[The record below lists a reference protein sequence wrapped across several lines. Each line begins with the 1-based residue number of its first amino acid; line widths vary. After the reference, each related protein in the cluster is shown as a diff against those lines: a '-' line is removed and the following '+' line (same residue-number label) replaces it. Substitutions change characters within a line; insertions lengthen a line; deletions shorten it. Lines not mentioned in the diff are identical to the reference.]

1 MSPQEGEEHASSESA
16 PIAED
21 HQPDG
26 VGHEVT
32 EEQMEGVTEMEATQ
46 NELPPQAEDVGQG
59 EQATMEIEPSSV
71 PVAEERQAE
80 DGMEE
85 QHPATEASS
94 TEPGIEPSTSAED
107 STGGAA
113 EIKADEV
120 VPEITIDAA
129 QEVPPLPALIE
140 GDNAVPEVPVP
151 STESNDQAALQAKQE
166 AERAAADEKERIRA
180 AKVSTV
186 FIDC

>member
-1 MSPQEGEEHASSESA
+1 MLFRS
-16 PIAED
+16 
-21 HQPDG
+21 
-26 VGHEVT
+26 
-32 EEQMEGVTEMEATQ
+32 
-46 NELPPQAEDVGQG
+46 
-59 EQATMEIEPSSV
+59 
-71 PVAEERQAE
+71 E